1 MEIAKIGKVKLSDSV
16 IENRKYLFNKL
27 KANAT
32 VTDFLNANKLDDEF
46 LRNNLQRFDDWLHQ
60 LDLKSQCEKSDKC
73 LLMDGYYEDLYY
85 DGLLQKHLVPC
96 SHTLAKLS
104 DEVKLSN
111 YIVSDIPHSLTTVT
125 LGSILRKQESIEYIE
140 AVTEISSYL
149 DTMEGHGY
157 YIHGD
162 VGVGKTYL
170 LSAITNEIVKRG
182 KKVAFVHTPTFANKI
197 KSMISKRQSIDDLLN
212 DLKHVHVLVLD
223 DIGTEGVSDW
233 LRDDILLSILNFRM
247 DSGKTCFYTSNLSM
261 NQLEQYYSVNNKN
274 EYNELAARR
283 LMERIRM
290 TSKEINMSGFNRR
303 NYIG

>member
-1 MEIAKIGKVKLSDSV
+1 MEMAKLGKVVLSESV

-27 KANAT
+27 KANTT
-32 VTDFLNANKLDDEF
+32 VINFLETNKLDDDF
-46 LRNNLQRFDDWLHQ
+46 LNRHLQRFDDWIRQ
-60 LDLKSQCEKSDKC
+60 LDLKDQCVSSDTC
-73 LLMDGYYEDLYY
+73 LLVDGYYEDLHY

-96 SHTLAKLS
+96 AHTLAKIN
-104 DEVKLSN
+104 DEIKLSN

-125 LGSILRKQESIEYIE
+125 LGSILQKQESPEYIE
-140 AVTEISSYL
+140 VVAQLSAYL
-149 DTMEGHGY
+149 ETMDGHGY

-261 NQLEQYYSVNNKN
+261 NQLEQYYAVNNKN